1 SVKVENPMAAV
12 PVALPFF
19 HLWPLLPPLKRKRR
33 SHKPYPFRSST
44 FIALLILASALR
56 RNLASLDSEVVSDC
70 TVTTGKGGGIRR
82 MILIGREGSEG
93 IPIGKLFPLV
103 PTRLMIGVQLRKHR
117 LVMVLKEGGRG
128 EMGGFFSDSQSKVD
142 ESDNWAANKAFVP
155 SSGRRFD
162 RRGSFESNGS
172 DSDSDRWTKRKEEEG
187 GRRFASGGGAFNS
200 LIERRGAYVYAKYNG
215 GHRRTIYQSSGGS
228 MGKKKKRSTDKVWCY
243 YCDREFDDEKILVQ
257 HQKAKHFKCHVCH
270 KKLSTAGGMAIHV
283 LQVHKETVSQVPNA
297 KPGRES
303 TDIEVYGMQG
313 IPSDVLAAHYGEEE
327 DESPAKT
334 AKVDIPS
341 SQYLGGAI
349 PGYPPRAT
357 FGAVPPLYNPAL
369 PMPPAGWS
377 VPPRHLPW
385 YSQYPAVSVPPPALM
400 GLPQQPLFP
409 VQNMRPP
416 MPATAQ
422 PMLVAPPGLPAP
434 PVPVSQP
441 LFPVVPNNNNLAQS
455 LPFSAPML
463 STNVPFSSAAE
474 TKSLFDPNMGSNAPA
489 AIGYQTSVPAPANSH
504 SYASGPNTGGPS
516 IGPPPVITNKAPAN
530 QPATNEVY
538 LVWDDEAMS
547 MEERRM
553 SLPKY
558 QVHDETSQ
566 MTSIDAAI
574 DRRISESRLA
584 GRMPF

>member
-1 SVKVENPMAAV
+1 
-12 PVALPFF
+12 
-19 HLWPLLPPLKRKRR
+19 
-33 SHKPYPFRSST
+33 
-44 FIALLILASALR
+44 
-56 RNLASLDSEVVSDC
+56 
-70 TVTTGKGGGIRR
+70 
-82 MILIGREGSEG
+82 
-93 IPIGKLFPLV
+93 
-103 PTRLMIGVQLRKHR
+103 
-117 LVMVLKEGGRG
+117 
-128 EMGGFFSDSQSKVD
+128 
-142 ESDNWAANKAFVP
+142 
-155 SSGRRFD
+155 
-162 RRGSFESNGS
+162 
-172 DSDSDRWTKRKEEEG
+172 
-187 GRRFASGGGAFNS
+187 
-200 LIERRGAYVYAKYNG
+200 
-215 GHRRTIYQSSGGS
+215 

-313 IPSDVLAAHYGEEE
+313 IPSDILAAHYGEEE
-327 DESPAKT
+327 DESPVKT

-341 SQYLGGAI
+341 SQYLGGAF

-377 VPPRHLPW
+377 APPRHLPW

-409 VQNMRPP
+409 VQHMRPP
-416 MPATAQ
+416 MPATA
-422 PMLVAPPGLPAP
+422 PPTLVAPPGIPTP

-455 LPFSAPML
+455 SPFSGPML
-463 STNVPFSSAAE
+463 SASVPFSSAVE
-474 TKSLFDPNMGSNAPA
+474 TKSLFDPNMGNNAPA
-489 AIGYQTSVPAPANSH
+489 AIGYQISVSAPVNSH
-504 SYASGPNTGGPS
+504 SYASGPNTAGPS